1 MRKYAFSHNAR
12 DCRSPLVRHRVDGSG
27 LAMTF
32 CVAFLWKMLVLVVLL
47 VNVVFCPV
55 AQGVLIAES
64 DEVSEGKTNT
74 RISALPAASA
84 VKSTVLKGGC
94 GKVNITPPLG
104 IPLIGSYGKPSDD
117 VLDELY
123 AKALV
128 LDDGNNTLVIISC
141 DLLYT
146 PLEEI
151 AGPVRRIIT
160 EKTGIPEQ
168 NILICA
174 THTHSGPEVFTKSK
188 FRTEGDS
195 PPPAIDRYY
204 LDTLVKKIAGSALIA
219 YKDMR
224 QVKIGSAKGQAPEI
238 VYNRRPKNK
247 DGLVKMA
254 FTLPPEVRA
263 TRKIVVE
270 PGGDVRTTFVLPD
283 DKTEWKFGPID
294 PEVCVLRVENMNGE
308 ILASLVNFG
317 CHPVSIYPFLST
329 AVSADYPAFVTSV
342 VEGAEG
348 GLCLFT
354 LGLAGDAVPFD
365 RGVLPRRQIG
375 RAVGGE
381 AIRRLQFVTPT
392 GDITLGGLKKEVAFP
407 TKKPVAGK
415 TGEDDKIPGPVT
427 SEIQVLRLGDIYILG
442 LPGEV
447 LVEVGLQIKKRARLE
462 NLFIVSLSNDAIGYI
477 CHSAAY
483 DEGGYEPAGATN
495 LAKGAGEIMIEQALE
510 LIDQIRQKQ

>member
-1 MRKYAFSHNAR
+1 MRKNIAVMS
-12 DCRSPLVRHRVDGSG
+12 
-27 LAMTF
+27 LA
-32 CVAFLWKMLVLVVLL
+32 WILVVFFSIHI
-47 VNVVFCPV
+47 FCPV
-55 AQGVLIAES
+55 ARAE
-64 DEVSEGKTNT
+64 
-74 RISALPAASA
+74 
-84 VKSTVLKGGC
+84 LKGGC
-94 GKVNITPPLG
+94 AKVNITPPLG

-117 VLDELY
+117 ILDELY
-123 AKALV
+123 AKAMV
-128 LDDGNNTLVIISC
+128 FNDGNNTLIIVSC

-146 PLEEI
+146 PMEEI
-151 AGPVRRIIT
+151 AGPARKIIV
-160 EKTGIPEQ
+160 EKAGIPER

-188 FRTEGDS
+188 FRTADDRT
-195 PPPAIDRYY
+195 PPDIDRSY

-219 YKDMR
+219 YKEMR
-224 QVKIGSAKGQAPEI
+224 QVKIGAAKGQAPEI

-254 FTLPPEVRA
+254 FTVPPEVRA
-263 TRKIVVE
+263 TRKVVIDSSGE
-270 PGGDVRTTFVLPD
+270 VRTTFVLPD
-283 DKTEWKFGPID
+283 DKTEWKFGPVD
-294 PEVCVLRVENMNGE
+294 PEVCVLRVENMDGG
-308 ILASLVNFG
+308 LFASLVNFG
-317 CHPVSIYPFLST
+317 CHPVTIYPFLST

-342 VEGAEG
+342 VEQAEG

-365 RGVLPRRQIG
+365 RGLAQCRQIG

-381 AIRRLQFVTPT
+381 ALRRLQFVTTT
-392 GDITLGGLKKEVAFP
+392 GDVTLGGLKTQVAFP
-407 TKKPVAGK
+407 TKKPAAEK
-415 TGEDDKIPGPVT
+415 TGGVDKIPDPVT

-447 LVEVGLQIKKRARLE
+447 LVEVGLQIKKRAGLE
-462 NLFIVSLSNDAIGYI
+462 NLFIVSLSNDAIGYV

-510 LIDQIRQKQ
+510 LIDQIKQER

>member
-1 MRKYAFSHNAR
+1 MGKNI
-12 DCRSPLVRHRVDGSG
+12 
-27 LAMTF
+27 T
-32 CVAFLWKMLVLVVLL
+32 
-47 VNVVFCPV
+47 VNSMVWLSVVFFILHIFCHD
-55 AQGVLIAES
+55 ARAE
-64 DEVSEGKTNT
+64 
-74 RISALPAASA
+74 
-84 VKSTVLKGGC
+84 LKGGC
-94 GKVNITPPLG
+94 AKVNITPPLG

-128 LDDGNNTLVIISC
+128 LNGGNNTLIIVSC

-151 AGPVRRIIT
+151 TGPVRRIIT
-160 EKTGIPEQ
+160 EKTGVPER
-168 NILICA
+168 NILVCG

-188 FRTEGDS
+188 FRTAGDR

-219 YKDMR
+219 FKDIR
-224 QVKIGSAKGQAPEI
+224 QVKIGAAKGQAPEI
-238 VYNRRPKNK
+238 VYNRRPKNT

-254 FTLPPEVRA
+254 FTVPPEVRA
-263 TRKIVVE
+263 TRKVVVD

-283 DKTEWKFGPID
+283 DKTEWTFGPID
-294 PEVCVLRVENMNGE
+294 PEVCVLRVENTAGE
-308 ILASLVNFG
+308 IVASLVNFG
-317 CHPVSIYPFLST
+317 CHPVSIYPSLST
-329 AVSADYPAFVTSV
+329 SVSADYPAFVTGV
-342 VEGAEG
+342 VELAEG
-348 GLCLFT
+348 GLCLFA

-381 AIRRLQFVTPT
+381 ALRRLQFVTTT
-392 GDITLGGLKKEVAFP
+392 GDITLSGLKTKVEFP
-407 TKKPVAGK
+407 TKPQAAEKAADNDEIPDPV
-415 TGEDDKIPGPVT
+415 I

-447 LVEVGLQIKKRARLE
+447 LVEVGLQIKKRAQLE
-462 NLFIVSLSNDAIGYI
+462 NLFIVTLSNDAIGYV
-477 CHSAAY
+477 CHSDAY

-495 LAKGAGEIMIEQALE
+495 LAKGAGEIMIEKSLE
-510 LIDQIRQKQ
+510 LIGRIKQERQTRPD

>member
-1 MRKYAFSHNAR
+1 MRKN
-12 DCRSPLVRHRVDGSG
+12 
-27 LAMTF
+27 
-32 CVAFLWKMLVLVVLL
+32 
-47 VNVVFCPV
+47 
-55 AQGVLIAES
+55 I
-64 DEVSEGKTNT
+64 
-74 RISALPAASA
+74 A
-84 VKSTVLKGGC
+84 VKSLMWVMVVFLSLHIFCPGALAELKGGC
-94 GKVNITPPLG
+94 SKVNITPPLG

-117 VLDELY
+117 ILDELY

-128 LDDGNNTLVIISC
+128 LNDGTNTVAIVSA

-151 AGPVRRIIT
+151 AGPVRKIIT
-160 EKTGIPEQ
+160 EKTGIPER

-188 FRTEGDS
+188 FRTAGDA
-195 PPPAIDRYY
+195 PPPAIDRSY

-219 YKDMR
+219 HKEMG
-224 QVKIGSAKGQAPEI
+224 QVKIGAAKGQAPEI
-238 VYNRRPKNK
+238 VYNRRPRNNE
-247 DGLVKMA
+247 GQVKMA

-263 TRKIVVE
+263 TRKVVVDH
-270 PGGDVRTTFVLPD
+270 GGDVRTTFVLPD

-294 PEVCVLRVENMNGE
+294 PEVCVLRVENTAGE
-308 ILASLVNFG
+308 LLASLVNFG

-329 AVSADYPAFVTSV
+329 AVSADYPAFVTRV
-342 VEGAEG
+342 VERAEG

-375 RAVGGE
+375 RAIGGE
-381 AIRRLQFVTPT
+381 AVRRLQFVTTT
-392 GDITLGGLKKEVAFP
+392 GDVTLSGLKTEVEFP
-407 TKKPVAGK
+407 VKRPEPEK
-415 TGEDDKIPGPVT
+415 TGGNDKIPEPVT

-447 LVEVGLQIKKRARLE
+447 LVEVGLQIKKRAGLE
-462 NLFIVSLSNDAIGYI
+462 NLFIVSLSNDAIGYV
-477 CHSAAY
+477 CHGAAY

-510 LIDQIRQKQ
+510 LIGQIKQKR

>member
-1 MRKYAFSHNAR
+1 MRMYVFLHSEK
-12 DCRSPLVRHRVDGSG
+12 DCHGPSSLPITFRS
-27 LAMTF
+27 
-32 CVAFLWKMLVLVVLL
+32 AFLQRVLVLVILLANVL
-47 VNVVFCPV
+47 FCP
-55 AQGVLIAES
+55 AAEA
-64 DEVSEGKTNT
+64 K
-74 RISALPAASA
+74 
-84 VKSTVLKGGC
+84 LKGGC
-94 GKVNITPPLG
+94 AKVNITPPLG

-117 VLDELY
+117 ILDELY
-123 AKALV
+123 AKAMV
-128 LDDGNNTLVIISC
+128 FNDGNNTLVIVSC

-151 AGPVRRIIT
+151 AGPVRNIIT
-160 EKTGIPEQ
+160 EKTGIPER
-168 NILICA
+168 NILVCA

-188 FRTEGDS
+188 FMTAGEA

-219 YKDMR
+219 HKEMR
-224 QVKIGSAKGQAPEI
+224 EVKIGAAKGQAPEI
-238 VYNRRPKNK
+238 VYNRRPRNN

-254 FTLPPEVRA
+254 FTVPPEVRA
-263 TRKIVVE
+263 TRKVVVD

-294 PEVCVLRVENMNGE
+294 PEVCVLRVENTAGE
-308 ILASLVNFG
+308 IMASLVNFG

-342 VEGAEG
+342 VEQAEG

-381 AIRRLQFVTPT
+381 AVRRLQFVTTT
-392 GDITLGGLKKEVAFP
+392 GDITLSGLKKEVAFP
-407 TKKPVAGK
+407 IKKPAAGK
-415 TGEDDKIPGPVT
+415 AAGDDKMPDPVT
-427 SEIQVLRLGDIYILG
+427 SEIQVLRIGDIYILG

-447 LVEVGLQIKKRARLE
+447 LVEVGLAIKKRAGLE
-462 NLFIVSLSNDAIGYI
+462 NLFIVTLSNDAIGYV
-477 CHSAAY
+477 CHSDAY
-483 DEGGYEPAGATN
+483 DEGGYEPADATN
-495 LAKGAGEIMIEQALE
+495 LAKGAGEIMIEKSLE
-510 LIDQIRQKQ
+510 LIDQIRQER